1 MLRDTLKQMTLTT
14 LAALHDRGDIVLP
27 EDTAP
32 EFDIERPQHIKFGD
46 YSVNVAMKLARP
58 PKSREIA
65 AKISEYLTELGRL
78 VPAYDFID
86 KVEVAGPGFI
96 NIYIKPEWLLRQSQA
111 IIAAGD
117 SVGALNI
124 GSGQCVNIEF
134 VSANPTGMVHIG
146 NGRGGFIGDTLGN
159 VMAAAGYSVI
169 KEYYFNDYGQQITL
183 LGRSCVWYMKHIL
196 GIDAGERPNE
206 GYFDHF
212 VTPNEEEEAAADE
225 QSNTATGAVINK
237 NGYYYTVAQRVLD
250 RSPEVADLARNTDVE
265 YFDIIGA
272 KASSI
277 IMEDIKKTMLDLN
290 IHFDVFFSQASLDE
304 TNELQKG
311 IELLRNNGYVFEKE
325 GAVWMETSKFGD
337 DKDRVLI
344 KSNGDTTYVASDVAY
359 AYNKYKRGFDK
370 LIYVLGADHYGYIGR
385 MKAVAQMLGH
395 SADSLEI
402 LIYQQVN
409 LDVGGKSVRMSKRAG
424 NIVNL
429 DELARLVG
437 ADVTRFFYMMRDHN
451 SHLDFNLE
459 LATKESDEN
468 PGLSVQY
475 AHARIAGILRKAA
488 ETGSDAASEAADANM
503 AALLNDTPA
512 QLESELELMR
522 ENLRLEEV
530 LERIALHYEP
540 HHLTK
545 YAMDVAAALHVFYD
559 RCPAL
564 RAENPEVRKAR
575 FALLLAAKTILARA
589 LHLLGMNAPDRME
602 RAE

>member
-14 LAALHDRGDIVLP
+14 LAALQDRGDIDLP
-27 EDTAP
+27 EGSAP
-32 EFDIERPQHIKFGD
+32 EFDIERPQHIKFGNF
-46 YSVNVAMKLARP
+46 SINVAMKLARP

-65 AKISEYLTELGRL
+65 AKISEHLTELGHL

-96 NIYIKPEWLLRQSQA
+96 NIYIKPEWLLQQSQT

-117 SVGALNI
+117 AFGALNI
-124 GSGQCVNIEF
+124 GKGRRVNIEF

-159 VMAAAGYSVI
+159 VMAAAGYSVT

-183 LGRSCVWYMKHIL
+183 LGRSCVWYIKHIL
-196 GIDAGERPNE
+196 GIDAGERPSE
-206 GYFDHF
+206 GYFDHPAA
-212 VTPNEEEEAAADE
+212 VHEEDTNKPDPQTNAAI
-225 QSNTATGAVINK
+225 NTD
-237 NGYYYTVAQRVLD
+237 GYYYSVAQRVLEMA
-250 RSPEVADLARNTDVE
+250 PEVADLARNTEIE

-311 IELLRNNGYVFEKE
+311 IELLRNNGYVFEKD

-337 DKDRVLI
+337 DKDRVLV

-359 AYNKYKRGFDK
+359 AYNKYNRGFDT

-429 DELARLVG
+429 DELAREVG

-459 LATKESDEN
+459 LAKKESDEN

-475 AHARIAGILRKAA
+475 AHARIAGVLRKSA
-488 ETGSDAASEAADANM
+488 ETGSDAAEEAKSANM

-512 QLESELELMR
+512 QLEAELELMR
-522 ENLRLEEV
+522 ENLRMEEV
-530 LERIALHYEP
+530 IERIALLYEP

-575 FALLLAAKTILARA
+575 FALLLATKTILART
-589 LHLLGMNAPDRME
+589 LNLLGMHAPDRMD